1 MIQAND
7 VGDVRAVVRV
17 LDLLRELN
25 QNDASAISDLHRKL
39 QLPKATV
46 HRLLATLKSAGF
58 VAVDAGSKTYRLT
71 AKVLELSGGYTER
84 SQLLEVSA
92 PYLRQ
97 TTKKIRWPLAIG
109 VLDNFNILVRFS
121 TMPYSPLAVQATTV
135 GHRLGLLE
143 SAMGNAYLAH
153 CDEVQREILVE
164 TLMTQ
169 AQNPKAIQKLFLQKV
184 DITRRQGYGLRLP
197 LRNGESATIA
207 VPIGQ
212 GKDILGVLGLTTF
225 GRLMTAN
232 LLVSHQRKLE
242 EYAQEILRRISAS
255 GTP

>member
-1 MIQAND
+1 MTEAND
-7 VGDVRAVVRV
+7 AGEVRV
-17 LDLLRELN
+17 VLRALELLQALN
-25 QNDASAISDLHRKL
+25 ENDASALSDLHRQL

-46 HRLLATLKSAGF
+46 HRLLATLKTAGY
-58 VAVDAGSKTYRLT
+58 VAVDAGSRSYRLT
-71 AKVLELSGGYTER
+71 AKVKELSSGYTER
-84 SQLLEVSA
+84 SRLLEVSA

-97 TTKKIRWPLAIG
+97 TTKKIHWPLAIG

-143 SAMGNAYLAH
+143 SAMGNAYLAY
-153 CDEVQREILVE
+153 CDDDQREILVQ
-164 TLMTQ
+164 TLM
-169 AQNPKAIQKLFLQKV
+169 AEARDSRAIHKLFLQKV

-212 GKDILGVLGLTTF
+212 DKDTLGVLSLTTF

-232 LLVSHQRKLE
+232 LLISHQRKLT
-242 EYAQEILRRISAS
+242 EYAQEIVRRISGDRPA
-255 GTP
+255 